1 MKKVFLLF
9 VFLSQTNSFSQLNY
23 PDSKQYLKEFIA
35 IQTLLA
41 ENRLDDLKSFL
52 IEYNWYPLPELDEFT
67 FCRVESNLSENDVY
81 PFIRI
86 DSRAEKGYSDKSLLI
101 YFVKFKPSNF
111 KMSVSLEEGHRIQ
124 YLIKHL
130 YELGF
135 TYPLLESMNGNNETT
150 VEKIDRFTYKVSP
163 INIKNESYIYKVS
176 NFIPGKLFDLKNY
189 DIYYGPGKIKGTLLA
204 YDDLIKFESE
214 GVDNYVVRMH
224 LSSILPDTK
233 HDKFDINE
241 FMNLKEFNDR
251 IWLDDK

>member
-9 VFLSQTNSFSQLNY
+9 IFLSQTNSFSQINY

-52 IEYNWYPLPELDEFT
+52 IEYKWYPIPERDEFT
-67 FCRVESNLSENDVY
+67 FGKAESQLNENDVF
-81 PFIRI
+81 PLIRI
-86 DSRAEKGYSDKSLLI
+86 ESRAEKGLSDKYLVVI
-101 YFVKFKPSNF
+101 FRKYNPSNP
-111 KMSVSLEEGHRIQ
+111 KVSLEEGHRIQ

-130 YELGF
+130 YELGL
-135 TYPLLESMNGNNETT
+135 TLSILESLNTKKNIT
-150 VEKIDRFTYKVSP
+150 VEKIDRYTYKVSP
-163 INIKNESYIYKVS
+163 IENKNYSQIFKAS
-176 NFIPGKLFDLKNY
+176 NFIDANLSNEISHFY
-189 DIYYGPGKIKGTLLA
+189 AGPGNIKCTILT
-204 YDDLIKFESE
+204 YDDLIKVDSD
-214 GVDNYVVRMH
+214 GVDNYMVRMQ
-224 LSSILPDTK
+224 LSSVLPDTK